1 MLQYGSCQITW
12 LGHDGFK
19 IVFTKND
26 KEKKTI
32 YIDPYK
38 LSESRKNA
46 HDADIVLISH
56 NHFDHLSL
64 EDLKEILNPKT
75 NILASDE
82 CIEMLADLPHESK
95 GVKPGEKL
103 TIQNFLIE
111 GVPAYNINKSFH
123 PKTDNKLG
131 FIIVLDKYRI
141 YHAGDCDMIPEMEFT
156 KPDIALVPVSGTY
169 VMTAE
174 EAAKAT
180 NDLIR
185 PTKFVVP
192 MHYGTIVGSEQDAMT
207 FSNLVKICETKIL
220 TKND

>member
-46 HDADIVLISH
+46 HDADIVL
-56 NHFDHLSL
+56 
-64 EDLKEILNPKT
+64 ILNPKT

-180 NDLIR
+180 NELIR

-220 TKND
+220 TKNN

>member
-82 CIEMLADLPHESK
+82 
-95 GVKPGEKL
+95 
-103 TIQNFLIE
+103 
-111 GVPAYNINKSFH
+111 
-123 PKTDNKLG
+123 
-131 FIIVLDKYRI
+131 
-141 YHAGDCDMIPEMEFT
+141 
-156 KPDIALVPVSGTY
+156 
-169 VMTAE
+169 
-174 EAAKAT
+174 
-180 NDLIR
+180 
-185 PTKFVVP
+185 
-192 MHYGTIVGSEQDAMT
+192 
-207 FSNLVKICETKIL
+207 
-220 TKND
+220 

>member
-19 IVFTKND
+19 IVFSKND
-26 KEKKTI
+26 KKKKTI
-32 YIDPYK
+32 YTDPYK

-82 CIEMLADLPHESK
+82 CIEKLADLPHESR

-111 GVPAYNINKSFH
+111 GVPAYNTNKSFH

-180 NDLIR
+180 NELIK
-185 PTKFVVP
+185 PKKIAIP
-192 MHYGTIVGSEQDAMT
+192 MHYNSIVGTVKDAET
-207 FSNLVKICETKIL
+207 FCKMVNVCKTMMLEIE
-220 TKND
+220 